1 MSYEFKSVDRFIC
14 GTVGEPGE
22 REFYLQVRAGSALV
36 SASLEKSQASTL
48 AERLSILCKQ
58 VSKEDVTLV
67 VERVERDDAPLESP
81 VDKDFVIGAISIA
94 WDDEVKMVSVELF
107 SIKEI

>member
-36 SASLEKSQASTL
+36 SCLLYTSPSP
-48 AERLSILCKQ
+48 
-58 VSKEDVTLV
+58 
-67 VERVERDDAPLESP
+67 RD
-81 VDKDFVIGAISIA
+81 
-94 WDDEVKMVSVELF
+94 
-107 SIKEI
+107 